1 MNIPD
6 FIGIALVVLGT
17 LLLIPTVY
25 VSWLFVLGVTIFV
38 SLGLFIV
45 IEMGEMC
52 RHRDDV
58 PAELRSGDKPVEL
71 LPSITVPPRE
81 KV

>member
-25 VSWLFVLGVTIFV
+25 VSWLFVLGVAIFV

-58 PAELRSGDKPVEL
+58 PEELRSGDPPVEL
-71 LPSITVPPRE
+71 LPPITVPPRE